1 MENIYIKVA
10 FCKNCG
16 GYHSSAPENLSQI
29 NHPEIIDHYFYH
41 GEPWFTLNQSV
52 FETAALMNATEVK
65 RMNLN
70 DHRENDQDYCLCA
83 KKIQTVTKTPFDQ
96 FSVYSNTISAAKQS
110 VEAEEFYF
118 RDVYQL
124 CYNFH

>member
-1 MENIYIKVA
+1 MENVYVRVA

-41 GEPWFTLNQSV
+41 GEPWFTLEESV
-52 FETAALMNATEVK
+52 FEIAAMKDATEIK
-65 RMNLN
+65 TLHIN
-70 DHRENDQDYCLCA
+70 DHQKNDQDYCFCT
-83 KKIQTVTKTPFDQ
+83 KKILTVTKTPFDQ
-96 FSVYSNTISAAKQS
+96 FSVYSNTIPATKQA
-110 VEAEEFYF
+110 VETEEFYF